1 MKIESTKRV
10 TNSKTQP
17 IVTRVCGYVD
27 IVYELLEVIMMSYD
41 LKFINENIN
50 YCNKKKKESTHTAKL
65 FLNRF
70 K

>member
-41 LKFINENIN
+41 LKFINEMPIAI
-50 YCNKKKKESTHTAKL
+50 KKKGKYSYSKTV
-65 FLNRF
+65 F
-70 K
+70 KSF